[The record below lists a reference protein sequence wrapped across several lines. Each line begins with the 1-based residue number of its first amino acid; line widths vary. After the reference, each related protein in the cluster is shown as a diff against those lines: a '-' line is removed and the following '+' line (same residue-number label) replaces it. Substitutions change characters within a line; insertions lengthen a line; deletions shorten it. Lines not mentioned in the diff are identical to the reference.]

1 MAEAKRGGS
10 FVEAARRD
18 KLNELVARGIAPFA
32 YRFERTATAR
42 QVVAAYTTDEDPTSY
57 ALAGRLVAM
66 RPHGKTTFAHLQD
79 ASGKIQLYFKGDE
92 LGDAYGLLE
101 LLDLGDHVGVEGRL
115 MKTRTGEITLRVAR
129 VMPLAKA
136 LRPLPLGKEDAS
148 GVKHG
153 ELTDPELRYR
163 QRYADL
169 AVHPEVREVFRLR
182 ARIVQKIRAFLDSKG
197 YLEVETPVLQPLY
210 GGAAAVPFKTYWEAL
225 DATFY
230 LRIADE
236 LYLKRCLVGGLE
248 KVYEIGHDF
257 RNEGL
262 SRFHNPEFTMAEWY
276 QAYADYTDMADLTE
290 EMVSGLV
297 FELFAS
303 RVLERHGATLSF
315 ERPFARKDYTALVR
329 EHAGVDLTTASDA
342 ELRDVLKRHNV
353 PPADIAAL
361 TGPKLIDE
369 VFKACVEPKLV
380 QPTFVFDYPLALS
393 PLAKPKR
400 GDPTRV
406 ERWEL
411 FVQHRELANCF
422 SELNDPDEQR
432 RRFEQQAAFRA
443 AGDVEAQQLD
453 EDFLRALEYGMP
465 PAGGVGMGIDR
476 LTMILADQTN
486 IRDVILFPMLRPE

>member
-1 MAEAKRGGS
+1 MTG
-10 FVEAARRD
+10 FVEAARRE
-18 KLNELVARGIAPFA
+18 KLKELIERGVAPFA
-32 YRFERTATAR
+32 YRFDRSATANAAL
-42 QVVAAYTTDEDPTSY
+42 AAYRGEDDETRHS
-57 ALAGRLVAM
+57 LAGRLVAL
-66 RPHGKTTFAHLQD
+66 RPHGKTTFAHLED
-79 ASGKIQLYFKGDE
+79 STGKIQLYFKGDE
-92 LGDAYGLLE
+92 LGADQYGVVE
-101 LLDLGDHVGVEGRL
+101 LLDLGDHLGVEGRL

-129 VMPLAKA
+129 FTLLAKA

-169 AVHPEVREVFRLR
+169 AVHPEVRELFRLR
-182 ARIVQKIRAFLDSKG
+182 TRIVQGIRAFLDTKG

-210 GGAAAVPFKTYWEAL
+210 GGATATPFKTHYEAL
-225 DATFY
+225 DTTFY

-248 KVYEIGHDF
+248 RVYEIGHDF

-262 SRFHNPEFTMAEWY
+262 SRYHNPEFTMAEWY
-276 QAYADYTDMADLTE
+276 QAYADYNDMAELTE
-290 EMVSGLV
+290 EMLAALV
-297 FELFAS
+297 LELFGSAM
-303 RVLERHGATLSF
+303 LERHGATLSF
-315 ERPFARKDYTALVR
+315 ARPFARKDYYALVR
-329 EHAGVDLTTASDA
+329 EHAGVDLARTKDA
-342 ELRDVLKRHNV
+342 ELRDVLKRDNA
-353 PPADIAAL
+353 PPAEVAAL
-361 TGPKLIDE
+361 NGPKLVDE
-369 VFKACVEPKLV
+369 VFKTCVEPKLV

-400 GDPTRV
+400 GDPTKV

-411 FVQHRELANCF
+411 FVQHRELANAF

-432 RRFEQQAAFRA
+432 RRFEQQGVLRA

-465 PAGGVGMGIDR
+465 PAGGVGLGVDR